1 MIHDYTQ
8 QLGNGVWTLW
18 RVVRHT
24 ARQNG
29 HAGPRRAVAVAVV
42 AGRGGGD
49 DGGGGQTQR
58 HAHETSAATSVSKVH
73 VDAHCVG
80 RCCGGFEALYDSQAC
95 TSALHTLRRVAET
108 RQRMKK
114 KKVISSHFEPM
125 YDA

>member
-29 HAGPRRAVAVAVV
+29 HAGPRRAMVVVVVVAVA
-42 AGRGGGD
+42 
-49 DGGGGQTQR
+49 
-58 HAHETSAATSVSKVH
+58 AATAADRRSGPPRDERRDVRVDVH

-95 TSALHTLRRVAET
+95 TSAYFEEGRRDSPKN
-108 RQRMKK
+108 RKK
-114 KKVISSHFEPM
+114 NISFQPSRCM
-125 YDA
+125 TCGVVR

>member
-29 HAGPRRAVAVAVV
+29 HAGPRRAVAVVAVAAATA
-42 AGRGGGD
+42 AGRRSGTPRD
-49 DGGGGQTQR
+49 ERRAVRVD
-58 HAHETSAATSVSKVH
+58 VH

-95 TSALHTLRRVAET
+95 TSAYFEEGRRDSPENE
-108 RQRMKK
+108 KN
-114 KKVISSHFEPM
+114 ISSHSEPVH
-125 YDA
+125 DVW